1 MSSAVENITV
11 VSSDGDEFKMSVAA
25 AMQSEQLKQM
35 LTDDSISIDKVPM
48 ENVSTEILVKVIE
61 YCQKHADHEAAAKAN
76 GGGTSDSEAEELNK
90 WDAEFMKVDV
100 EDKLFHI
107 LMAANYLEIKG
118 LFDLACQ
125 TVADLI
131 KGKTPKQIRKIFNLK
146 NDFTP
151 EEQER
156 LRRQHNCSFD

>member
-1 MSSAVENITV
+1 MSSPVEKITV
-11 VSSDGDEFKMSVAA
+11 VSSDGDEFKITVAA
-25 AMQSEQLKQM
+25 AVQSEQLKQM
-35 LTDDSISIDKVPM
+35 PTDDSISIDKVRM
-48 ENVSTEILVKVIE
+48 EKVSTEILVKVIE
-61 YCQKHADHEAAAKAN
+61 YCQKHADHEAVAKAN
-76 GGGTSDSEAEELNK
+76 GSGASDSKAEELNK
-90 WDAEFMKVDV
+90 WGAEFMKVDV
-100 EDKLFHI
+100 EDRLFHS

-131 KGKTPKQIRKIFNLK
+131 KGKTLKQIRKIFNLK

-151 EEQER
+151 EEEER